1 MENKY
6 YTPKPE
12 EVNIK
17 PGDTVLLEY
26 CNGAEELVVS
36 TIVHDMRGYD
46 PFIFCGNDKEVCR
59 VTDIRVKYLDRE
71 DIESLGFNLVETEP
85 HDLYSREVDKDHTW
99 LLVPHY
105 FEEGCELRVWIVSKS
120 SVIKGGE
127 FDGTIKNKSELKMV
141 LKMIGYEE

>member
-1 MENKY
+1 MSKY
-6 YTPKPE
+6 HTPTIE
-12 EVNIK
+12 EFHV
-17 PGDTVLLEY
+17 GFEFEY
-26 CNGAEELVVS
+26 ERNGVWYEDITNDLYEC
-36 TIVHDMRGYD
+36 YD
-46 PFIFCGNDKEVCR
+46 IWKDHEADRHPV
-59 VTDIRVKYLDRE
+59 RVKYLDQE

-127 FDGTIKNKSELKMV
+127 FDGTIKNKSELIMV
-141 LKMIGYEE
+141 LKMIGYETN